1 MDITQV
7 LNPVSKRRRVAE
19 DGEDQRG
26 SAGHQQTT
34 SLGRPS
40 LFTPV
45 VSPIQTPGY
54 YDRPSTAA
62 VTRGYPVETSGN
74 STNRQASSY
83 NGLIGQS
90 PAADRIAPSILHPTG
105 IHTQWSSSGCSIIHS
120 TNIWPSNHQISP
132 FPHES
137 SRPLFPTATSFSG
150 QFSTSDTRQSHPA
163 SNFQHLP
170 DSFAKDSLLECH
182 SLSSQNP
189 QPYSKSPSVQLAS
202 DPKTEEIVCFG
213 MVSSTDHLTLPS
225 FTNSPGPVY
234 LG

>member
-7 LNPVSKRRRVAE
+7 LNPVSKRRRVTE

-26 SAGHQQTT
+26 SAGHRHTT

-40 LFTPV
+40 LLPSVT
-45 VSPIQTPGY
+45 SDY

-62 VTRGYPVETSGN
+62 VTRGYPVATSGN
-74 STNRQASSY
+74 STNLQASSS

-90 PAADRIAPSILHPTG
+90 PAADGIAPSILHPTG

-120 TNIWPSNHQISP
+120 TNIWPSNHQISS

-137 SRPLFPTATSFSG
+137 SRSLFPTATSFPG

-163 SNFQHLP
+163 SNVQHLP

-189 QPYSKSPSVQLAS
+189 QPCSKSPSVQLAS

-225 FTNSPGPVY
+225 FTNSTDPVY

>member
-7 LNPVSKRRRVAE
+7 LNPVSKRRRVTE

-26 SAGHQQTT
+26 SAGHRHTT

-40 LFTPV
+40 LLPSVT
-45 VSPIQTPGY
+45 SDY

-62 VTRGYPVETSGN
+62 VTRGYPVATSGN
-74 STNRQASSY
+74 STNLPASSY

-90 PAADRIAPSILHPTG
+90 PAADGIAPSILHPTG

-120 TNIWPSNHQISP
+120 TNIWPSNHQILP

-137 SRPLFPTATSFSG
+137 SRSLFPTATSFSG

-163 SNFQHLP
+163 SNVQHLP

-225 FTNSPGPVY
+225 FTNSTDPVY